1 MLLSSIQV
9 EQLVE
14 KWDSKGFKLGE
25 LSDDIV
31 KRNTAILL
39 ENEHRYILQETASL
53 STDIAD
59 FKKILMPLT
68 RRIFPNLLAN
78 EIVGVQPMAGPVSL
92 AYALRF
98 RAGDANRNYNGGVG
112 QEVGYNTIDGAYT
125 GTTDATWPNSYLTQN
140 SGQTGPNTGSNYAGA
155 VTASAQQW
163 SATDNQNGYIPEAK
177 TTIESVTVTAKTRKM
192 KARYSL
198 EAAQDLKN
206 MHGLDIEAE
215 LTNMLQYEVG
225 AEIDRELV
233 NGINILGGVNA
244 YTYVVSGGDTRGEA
258 EKFRTLYTRIVRE
271 AAAIAKRTRRGA
283 GNFIIASGNVVTALD
298 SLGTFL
304 MQPLAGANPMDIGP
318 GVAKV
323 GSIEN
328 RFAVYRDTFATTD
341 YATVGFKGQGTQNSG
356 IIYCPYIP
364 LMISKAVE
372 PGNFTPVIG
381 LMTRYGIVSH
391 LLNSNDFYTKI
402 GVDFGSIA
410 GFETVI

>member
-1 MLLSSIQV
+1 MLTSMENV
-9 EQLVE
+9 EQLIE
-14 KWDSKGFKLGE
+14 KWEGKGFKLGE
-25 LSDDIV
+25 LSNDIL

-39 ENEHRYILQETASL
+39 ENEHKYIINEADTLTG
-53 STDIAD
+53 DIAQ

-68 RRIFPNLLAN
+68 RRVFPNLLAN

-98 RAGDANRNYNGGVG
+98 RASGTYAGNATGTAGG
-112 QEVGYNTIDGAYT
+112 ELGYNNMDDAYT
-125 GTTDATWPNSYLTQN
+125 GSTGAYDDGPNNSY
-140 SGQTGPNTGSNYAGA
+140 SSSA
-155 VTASAQQW
+155 VTASAEAW
-163 SATDNQNGYIPEAK
+163 SDRDLSTGTQIPEGR
-177 TTIESVTVTAKTRKM
+177 TTVETVTVTAGTRRM

-225 AEIDRELV
+225 AEIDRELITRI
-233 NGINILGGVNA
+233 NGLGGTNA
-244 YTYVVSGGDTRGEA
+244 YTYYVSGGDTRGEA

-304 MQPLAGANPMDIGP
+304 MQPLAGASPMDIGP

-328 RFAVYRDTFATTD
+328 RFQVYRDTFATTD
-341 YATVGFKGQGTQNSG
+341 YATVGFKGQGTQNAG
-356 IIYCPYIP
+356 VVYCPYIP

-381 LMTRYGIVSH
+381 LMTRYGIVDH
-391 LLNSNDFYTKI
+391 LLNSADFYTKI
-402 GVDFGSIA
+402 TVKFDGIT
-410 GFETVI
+410 GFSSVI

>member
-1 MLLSSIQV
+1 MLLTNEQV
-9 EQLVE
+9 EQMID
-14 KWDSKGFKLGE
+14 KWNSKGFKLNE
-25 LSDDIV
+25 LADDTQ

-39 ENEHRYILQETASL
+39 ENEHKYILQETATL
-53 STDIAD
+53 STDVAD

-92 AYALRF
+92 AYAIRF
-98 RAGDANRNYNGGVG
+98 KATSAYAGDATTSYDINGNPIIR
-112 QEVGYNTIDGAYT
+112 EMGYNTIDNAYT
-125 GTTDATWPNSYLTQN
+125 GAGTTPNGT
-140 SGQTGPNTGSNYAGA
+140 GA
-155 VTASAQQW
+155 VTASAEQW
-163 SATDNQNGYIPEAK
+163 SLSDAVDGSTIKEGKAS
-177 TTIESVTVTAKTRKM
+177 IESTVVTAKTRKM
-192 KARYSL
+192 KSRYSL
-198 EAAQDLKN
+198 ESAQDLKN

-215 LTNMLQYEVG
+215 LTNMLQYEIG

-233 NGINILGGVNA
+233 SGINTLGATNA
-244 YTYVVSGGDTRGEA
+244 FTWTVSAGDSTSTIGEA
-258 EKFRTLYTRIVRE
+258 AKFRALYTRIVRE

-328 RFAVYRDTFATTD
+328 RFNVYRDTFATTD
-341 YATVGFKGQGTQNSG
+341 YATVGFKGQGVQNSG

-364 LMISKAVE
+364 IMVSKAIE

-381 LMTRYGIVSH
+381 LMTRYGLVNH
-391 LLNSNDFYTKI
+391 LLNSQDFYTKI
-402 GVDFGSIA
+402 TVSFTGIT
-410 GFETVI
+410 GFEDSVI